1 MEIEG
6 GIYEAAGVFE
16 RRLIADQDAPRI
28 ARAMA
33 REVAVGLDDHDAA
46 NLYLAVSE
54 LVTNAVVHGHGR
66 GLTVRLA
73 RTRWSLRVEVR
84 DEGTGGFI
92 WPDAELAGRRPHG
105 LDLVQHFTDRCGVDS
120 VPETVAW
127 CEFDMAA

>member
-1 MEIEG
+1 METQHEIDDP
-6 GIYEAAGVFE
+6 AGVFE
-16 RRLIADQDAPRI
+16 RQLTADEDAPRV

-33 REVAVGLDDHDAA
+33 REFAVGLDDHHAA

-54 LVTNAVVHGHGR
+54 LVTNAVLHAPGVGVI
-66 GLTVRLA
+66 VRLL
-73 RTRWSLRVEVR
+73 RTRWSIRLEVC
-84 DEGTGGFI
+84 DEGTDGFV
-92 WPDAELAGRRPHG
+92 WPDAELDGRRPHG